1 MARARGERRIVV
13 FVHRPPLLEL
23 AARKMNSD
31 PLEAVR
37 LMRAQ
42 TASCF
47 EKVWRDKERR
57 RGVRTNTRPQ

>member
-1 MARARGERRIVV
+1 MTLV
-13 FVHRPPLLEL
+13 PPLKPGEVATFCTFLHTQ
-23 AARKMNSD
+23 ADD

-47 EKVWRDKERR
+47 EKVWRDRERR